1 MNRFRAVVSSLSAV
15 FIVAISL
22 LAATQAGAQGPVLD
36 PSFGNAGILTS
47 TVNAGERSITVQT
60 DGKLIVNGYVNGN
73 YPNVGVAR
81 YNLDGT
87 PDASFGDNGV
97 FSEDLGYASS
107 FDGGATQQTDGK
119 IVLSGEAQVFG
130 NGNFGHE
137 LLVGRLNAEGTP
149 DLSYGTNGFTTVSI
163 PNGDVNTQAQAI
175 QPDGSLVVVGDV
187 GTGQNNTWFIARF
200 APSGV
205 LDPSFGSGG
214 LEVTR
219 PMGGNGDPR
228 SAAIQPS
235 DGKILVSGYSLDPSE
250 QIVYPIIV
258 RYDPDGSVD
267 TSFGSSGVVNELAL
281 MGNYQHLENVAV
293 QPDGKIVASG
303 GDSYYGTND
312 MFVFRYNSDGSRD
325 TSFANDGIFEGNFGY
340 TGSGCY
346 AQFLQPDGKILLG
359 GYLTT
364 NGNRDFGVARLNSDG
379 TVDSSFGQAGAV
391 TTDIGTTNDIVYD
404 LNAYNGQV
412 YASGATGDFGQPDIV
427 TRYPASASEVAQT
440 ITFGPLANQTYGA
453 ASFTVSATASSGL
466 PVSFASTTPGVC
478 TVAGSTVTLVAAG
491 TCTITAS
498 QPGDSIYLPAPL
510 VSQSFSVN
518 YQFSGFRTPVNG
530 PPTVNTGK
538 GGKTYPVKWQL
549 TDAKGNY
556 ISALSA
562 VTGITYKLTSCS
574 AFTSD
579 PTDALETTATGG
591 TSLRYDSTANQYIY
605 NWATPG
611 AGCYT
616 LFLQLD
622 SGQTLQAYFHFS

>member
-1 MNRFRAVVSSLSAV
+1 MNRFRAVLSGLSAA
-15 FIVAISL
+15 FIVAMSL
-22 LAATQAGAQGPVLD
+22 LTAAQARAQGPVLD

-47 TVNAGERSITVQT
+47 TVNAGERSITVQA

-87 PDASFGDNGV
+87 PDASFGNNGV

-107 FDGGATQQTDGK
+107 FSGGATRQADGK
-119 IVLSGEAQVFG
+119 IVLSGEAQAFG
-130 NGNFGHE
+130 EGTSGHE
-137 LLVGRLNAEGTP
+137 LLVGRLNANGAP
-149 DLSYGTNGFTTVSI
+149 DLGYGTNGFTAISI
-163 PNGDVNTQAQAI
+163 PYGDVGTRAQAI
-175 QPDGSLVVVGDV
+175 QPDGSLVVVGTV
-187 GTGQNNTWFIARF
+187 SAGQWFIARF
-200 APSGV
+200 TSSGV
-205 LDPSFGSGG
+205 LDPSFASGG

-219 PMGGNGDPR
+219 PTGGDGEPR
-228 SAAIQPS
+228 SVAIQPS
-235 DGKILVSGYSLDPSE
+235 DGRILVSGYETSDLSN
-250 QIVYPIIV
+250 QTVYPIIV

-267 TSFGSSGVVNELAL
+267 TSFGSSGIVNELAV

-325 TSFANDGIFEGNFGY
+325 ASFADGGVFEGNFGY
-340 TGSGCY
+340 AGSGCE
-346 AQFLQPDGKILLG
+346 AQLLQPDGKILLG
-359 GYLTT
+359 GYLAT

-391 TTDIGTTNDIVYD
+391 TTDTGTTNDIAYD
-404 LNAYNGQV
+404 VTAYDGQV
-412 YASGATGDFGQPDIV
+412 YASGVSGDFGQPDIV
-427 TRYPASASEVAQT
+427 TRYLASSSKVAQT
-440 ITFGPLANQTYGA
+440 ITFGPLANQAYGA

-491 TCTITAS
+491 TCTINAS
-498 QPGDSIYLPAPL
+498 QPGDSTYLPAPPA
-510 VSQSFSVN
+510 SQSFSVN
-518 YQFSGFRTPVNG
+518 YQFSGFQAPVNG

-549 TDAKGNY
+549 TDASGNHV
-556 ISALSA
+556 SALSA
-562 VTGITYKLTSCS
+562 VAGITYKPTSCS